1 MEEVKFFEV
10 TVKYESFT
18 GKVNKAGND
27 VMKKSSYTYL
37 VEAGSPQDAS
47 DIVAEEWK
55 DDTSEWRI
63 ASVKESKIKEAI
75 LK

>member
-1 MEEVKFFEV
+1 
-10 TVKYESFT
+10 
-18 GKVNKAGND
+18 
-27 VMKKSSYTYL
+27 MKKSSYAYL

-63 ASVKESKIKEAI
+63 ASVKESKIKEVL

>member
-1 MEEVKFFEV
+1 MDEIKFFEV
-10 TVKYESFT
+10 TVKSEVFT
-18 GKVNKAGND
+18 GKVNKAGED

-37 VEAGSPQDAS
+37 VEAGSPQIAS
-47 DIVAEEWK
+47 DMVAKERK

-63 ASVKESKIKEAI
+63 ASVKESKIKEV